1 MVKREIVLAVSE
13 DTGMLKSDVKKV
25 IESLFRKIMDCACKD
40 EEVIFR
46 GFGTFRATKRKK
58 TKARD
63 IRRGIEITCPER
75 MTLKFFAVDSLVKRI
90 NEAMVLKVMEN
101 NSHGYKVH

>member
-1 MVKREIVLAVSE
+1 MVKREIVLAVSD
-13 DTGMLKSDVKKV
+13 DTGISKTDVKKV
-25 IESLFRKIMDCACKD
+25 VESLICQIMDCACKD

-46 GFGTFRATKRKK
+46 GFGTFRTTKRKK

-90 NEAMVLKVMEN
+90 NEGLSAQ
-101 NSHGYKVH
+101 S

>member
-25 IESLFRKIMDCACKD
+25 IESLFRQIMDCACKD

-46 GFGTFRATKRKK
+46 GFGTFRTTKRKK

-90 NEAMVLKVMEN
+90 NEAIGAQSDGK
-101 NSHGYKVH
+101 

>member
-25 IESLFRKIMDCACKD
+25 IESLFRQIIDCACKD

-75 MTLKFFAVDSLVKRI
+75 MTLKFFAVDSFVKRI
-90 NEAMVLKVMEN
+90 NEAIGAQSDGK
-101 NSHGYKVH
+101 

>member
-1 MVKREIVLAVSE
+1 MSE
-13 DTGMLKSDVKKV
+13 DTGMLKSDVKKI
-25 IESLFRKIMDCACKD
+25 IESLFRQIMDCACKD

-75 MTLKFFAVDSLVKRI
+75 MTLKFLPLIRWSRESTKRL
-90 NEAMVLKVMEN
+90 VLKVMEN